1 MSQKKQTEN
10 GFCGDLFPDFF
21 PSQEQPAETSKVSR
35 SKKSELKSAKQNAE
49 VQELQQINQELLAEN
64 QCLLSENVKLKAK
77 ADLVDELFVSTSLF
91 PTNIVAKSFGWSAI
105 KLNQYLNKK
114 GIQYKRGEVWVLYQ
128 KYASEGY
135 TKVGWFTYG
144 QDSKGHELT
153 RAHTYWTMK
162 GIAFIRE
169 LLKKDGQISD

>member
-1 MSQKKQTEN
+1 MSQKKQNEN

-21 PSQEQPAETSKVSR
+21 QSQEQPAETSKVSR

-49 VQELQQINQELLAEN
+49 VQKLQQENQELLAEK
-64 QCLLSENVKLKAK
+64 QRLLSENAKLKAK
-77 ADLVDELFVSTSLF
+77 ADLVDELFASTSLF

-105 KLNQYLNKK
+105 KLNQYLKQK
-114 GIQYKRGEVWVLYQ
+114 GVQYKRGEVWVLYQ
-128 KYASEGY
+128 KYASESY

-144 QDSKGHELT
+144 QDSNGRDLT